1 MSDRTHTRTHF
12 IGAGHLPG
20 VKVTF
25 TGVQYEGDPAPLDTE
40 VVITAGTLCAITW
53 KDCEAFRNEVQAV
66 IDKYLI

>member
-1 MSDRTHTRTHF
+1 MDNKRTKSYG

-20 VKVTF
+20 VKLVF
-25 TGVQYEGDPAPLDTE
+25 TGTHWPGDPAPLDIE

-53 KDCEAFRNEVQAV
+53 KDCEAFRNEMQAV